1 MTHTDMMTLQCMT
14 HSDMMTSQA
23 AQAERDAAIE
33 KQEAMQRRMDAII
46 AEASKSSGESAGDG
60 EGSVSGVDS
69 DLVRNLK
76 LLADENRAL
85 ADANDELSESASP
98 PRPLRPTS
106 SQIPQLEEALAKLS
120 VAEARLEHSETTM
133 DELERTCA
141 RGWGETSI
149 VYQHCLYIGLR
160 LWIALLLLHLN
171 RFGVA
176 DVKMRLSLAPPCPIP
191 DFMVGL
197 G

>member
-1 MTHTDMMTLQCMT
+1 MT

-133 DELERTCA
+133 DELERTCT

-160 LWIALLLLHLN
+160 LWMALLLLHLN

-176 DVKMRLSLAPPCPIP
+176 NVKMRLSLATPCPIP
-191 DFMVGL
+191 DFIWG
-197 G
+197 GAG

>member
-1 MTHTDMMTLQCMT
+1 MMTLQCMT

-133 DELERTCA
+133 DELERTCS

-149 VYQHCLYIGLR
+149 VYQHCLYIGL
-160 LWIALLLLHLN
+160 I
-171 RFGVA
+171 
-176 DVKMRLSLAPPCPIP
+176 
-191 DFMVGL
+191 
-197 G
+197 